1 MAGLELRRQF
11 GSFAV
16 AVRSAATRGPNGLG
30 GAVLDVINPA
40 TDTPLRITIRRV
52 GDIGLYLPHLGT
64 GLANKP
70 VASAPVVLGTRQS
83 RCYRATNDDDSKV
96 MAAPCVGMI
105 GPASRVRP
113 PHVDWQQLHGTSALG
128 QRVAACSCSVAL
140 PRSNVRALR
149 SKKSHK
155 RYPVSV
161 GSTPCAMSD
170 YSGEQLHA
178 RLFTSL
184 LARWGPFLQYP
195 RYGYLNVYRPEPTS
209 SIRSVPS

>member
-40 TDTPLRITIRRV
+40 AETLLRITMRRV

-70 VASAPVVLGTRQS
+70 VASAPVVLGTGQS
-83 RCYRATNDDDSKV
+83 RRYRATNDDEFKA
-96 MAAPCVGMI
+96 MAGPRVGTA
-105 GPASRVRP
+105 GSANRLRA

-128 QRVAACSCSVAL
+128 PRVAACSVAL

-178 RLFTSL
+178 RLFTSPSAKWSPL
-184 LARWGPFLQYP
+184 
-195 RYGYLNVYRPEPTS
+195 S
-209 SIRSVPS
+209 SISAVRIFKCVPAGADFDY